1 MCLLQAGGAL
11 REYLELLL
19 RSVLSKMQA
28 VQSDSVMQSLLLVFA
43 HIMQNEVGVATD
55 PTCLT
60 VGVCAHT
67 CTHSRS
73 PLPHHRHLR
82 THACTHSH
90 TCRLHRDVFMI
101 YRI

>member
-67 CTHSRS
+67 HAARCLTVGTYVQTHAHTHAHVNY
-73 PLPHHRHLR
+73 LLHHRM
-82 THACTHSH
+82 T
-90 TCRLHRDVFMI
+90 
-101 YRI
+101 